1 MSEQQNLRLAATLF
15 LEFITCL
22 TRWRHNG
29 VVVFGAALCLDPN
42 D

>member
-1 MSEQQNLRLAATLF
+1 MSEQENLRLAATLF

-22 TRWRHNG
+22 RDSGIMVLWY
-29 VVVFGAALCLDPN
+29 FGAALCLDPN